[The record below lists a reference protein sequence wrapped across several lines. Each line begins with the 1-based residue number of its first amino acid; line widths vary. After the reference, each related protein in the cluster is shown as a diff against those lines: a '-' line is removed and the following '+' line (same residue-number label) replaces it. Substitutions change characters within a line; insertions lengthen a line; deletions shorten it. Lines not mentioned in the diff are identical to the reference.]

1 MSTQPSYVVPRDY
14 QDYTTEQEIKRSRF
28 ICHLRR
34 ADSEDDARQHVA
46 DIRKAYPDARHHCS
60 AFITAASDEA
70 DDMPDKVNAPLM
82 LIERSSDDGEPAGT
96 AGQPML
102 NVLRESGM
110 TNVCA
115 VVVRYFGGT
124 KLGAGG
130 LVRAYSDSV
139 AQTVSI
145 APTSRRRRALRMT
158 FIVSISDAGRVESAL
173 RSDDWSVEPTVY
185 GAGAPEDARPL
196 DTNSTQLNEGSGGS
210 GNIAQ
215 INVVVSPSDVDAVV
229 SAVAALTQGV
239 FNTYET
245 GITWR
250 ETST

>member
-14 QDYTTEQEIKRSRF
+14 RDYTTEQEIKRSRF

-46 DIRKAYPDARHHCS
+46 DIRTVYPDARHHCS
-60 AFITAASDEA
+60 AFITAASGDG
-70 DDMPDKVNAPLM
+70 DDTFDKVKAPLI
-82 LIERSSDDGEPAGT
+82 LVERSSDDGEPAGT

-102 NVLRESGM
+102 NVLRESGI

-130 LVRAYSDSV
+130 LVRAYSGSV

-145 APTSRRRRALRMT
+145 APTSRRCRALRIT
-158 FIVSISDAGRVESAL
+158 FIVSISNAGRVESAL
-173 RSDDWSVEPTVY
+173 RSTDWSVEPTVY
-185 GAGAPEDARPL
+185 GVGAPEDARPL
-196 DTNSTQLNEGSGGS
+196 DTSATQLREGGGDS

-245 GITWR
+245 GITWI
-250 ETST
+250 ESST

>member
-1 MSTQPSYVVPRDY
+1 M
-14 QDYTTEQEIKRSRF
+14 
-28 ICHLRR
+28 
-34 ADSEDDARQHVA
+34 
-46 DIRKAYPDARHHCS
+46 
-60 AFITAASDEA
+60 
-70 DDMPDKVNAPLM
+70 
-82 LIERSSDDGEPAGT
+82 
-96 AGQPML
+96 
-102 NVLRESGM
+102 
-110 TNVCA
+110 
-115 VVVRYFGGT
+115 
-124 KLGAGG
+124 
-130 LVRAYSDSV
+130 

-145 APTSRRRRALRMT
+145 APTSRRRRALRIT

-185 GAGAPEDARPL
+185 GSGAPEDARPL
-196 DTNSTQLNEGSGGS
+196 DTSATQLNEGSGGS

-229 SAVAALTQGV
+229 SIVAALTQGV

>member
-1 MSTQPSYVVPRDY
+1 MSTQPSYVVPKDYRDY
-14 QDYTTEQEIKRSRF
+14 STEQEIKRSRF

-60 AFITAASDEA
+60 AFITTPSRGDDEL
-70 DDMPDKVNAPLM
+70 PDKVSAPLM

-102 NVLRESGM
+102 NVLRESGI

-139 AQTVSI
+139 AQTVSV
-145 APTSRRRRALRMT
+145 APTSRRRRALRIT
-158 FIVSISDAGRVESAL
+158 FIVSISDAGRVESSL

-185 GAGAPEDARPL
+185 GVGAPDSARPL
-196 DTNSTQLNEGSGGS
+196 TTNATQLHEDSGDS

-215 INVVVSPSDVDAVV
+215 INVVVSPSDVEAVV

-250 ETST
+250 ESPT